1 LTKTKAINTIVLQ
14 KVGDI
19 AMNLHIMPAKSFL
32 KLNVS
37 PEHSAA
43 IISTSSDIDEARISC
58 PYILGEYI
66 DFDYESPRSFSTEQ
80 ASAFASFVKKLKRNT
95 TDLYI
100 CCDAGE
106 SRSPAIA
113 AAIHR
118 WLAQND
124 AYIWETAKYHPNMF
138 CFLHMLDALNLSITD
153 EEVDA
158 LIQTNQSAFK
168 NAVQQARLGGL

>member
-1 LTKTKAINTIVLQ
+1 
-14 KVGDI
+14 
-19 AMNLHIMPAKSFL
+19 MNLHIMPIKSFL
-32 KLNVS
+32 NLNVS
-37 PEHSAA
+37 PERSAA

-58 PYILGEYI
+58 PYMLAEYM
-66 DFDYESPRSFSTEQ
+66 DFDYESPRSFSIDQ
-80 ASAFASFVKKLKRNT
+80 ASTFASFVKALEGKT

-118 WLAQND
+118 WLAQSD
-124 AYIWETAKYHPNMF
+124 SYIWENPKYHPNML
-138 CFLHMLDALNLSITD
+138 CFLRMLDALNLSITD

-158 LIQTNQSAFK
+158 LLEINKRAFK
-168 NAVQQARLGGL
+168 KAVQQQKLGGL

>member
-1 LTKTKAINTIVLQ
+1 
-14 KVGDI
+14 
-19 AMNLHIMPAKSFL
+19 MNLHIMPAKNFL

-43 IISTSSDIDEARISC
+43 IISTSSDIDEVKISC
-58 PYILGEYI
+58 PYVLAEYM
-66 DFDYESPRSFSTEQ
+66 DFDYESRRSFSIKQ
-80 ASAFASFVKKLKRNT
+80 ASTFASFVKTLEGKT

-118 WLAQND
+118 WLAQCD
-124 AYIWETAKYHPNMF
+124 AYIWENPKYHPNML
-138 CFLHMLDALNLSITD
+138 CFLRMLEALNLTITD
-153 EEVDA
+153 EEADA
-158 LIQTNQSAFK
+158 LLEINKRAFK
-168 NAVQQARLGGL
+168 EAVQQAKLGGL